1 MAHGARMAFACILVR
16 LLFLGGCEA
25 TLMRPP
31 TVCSGSGSPAQG
43 SSPSGYGPA
52 RSPWPPGLGPA
63 PYSPSVQCRYFT
75 VTGKCFR
82 GAACPL
88 VHAEGTGL
96 GYLEAS
102 WLRPQA
108 PAWGAGSGSG
118 AGAPPGG
125 LPLASAV
132 ASTGYCG
139 GDNSRLPPAHLYVVI
154 IPVTP
159 LDRPDPKDQG
169 GKPLH
174 VTAAATGSQ
183 VAAQQH
189 LAVLL
194 GKDEP
199 VINAGRRLGSSCVLD
214 LPCDLRG
221 PTDASRAKWP
231 HVPESEDGT
240 KHVFH
245 VAGAEPGEALAL
257 SPYRAYVHEIRPR
270 RSRASPASPAQPSAP
285 C

>member
-1 MAHGARMAFACILVR
+1 MAHGARMTFACILVR

-118 AGAPPGG
+118 AGAPPWGTVWW
-125 LPLASAV
+125 PPQASAV
-132 ASTGYCG
+132 ASTGD
-139 GDNSRLPPAHLYVVI
+139 DNSRLRGMDSASG
-154 IPVTP
+154 
-159 LDRPDPKDQG
+159 DGQG
-169 GKPLH
+169 
-174 VTAAATGSQ
+174 
-183 VAAQQH
+183 
-189 LAVLL
+189 LALTTTTT
-194 GKDEP
+194 
-199 VINAGRRLGSSCVLD
+199 
-214 LPCDLRG
+214 DLRPHGALTHTMLYNAHSTYGADPREHNPELWRAWVAPSGWDWYVPPHFKG
-221 PTDASRAKWP
+221 PCAMILGEPFDPVR
-231 HVPESEDGT
+231 DGA
-240 KHVFH
+240 VD
-245 VAGAEPGEALAL
+245 GP
-257 SPYRAYVHEIRPR
+257 
-270 RSRASPASPAQPSAP
+270 
-285 C
+285 